1 MTDEAREH
9 LEEVQGQLQNA
20 ASAGQEDASELADHV
35 GAYLASD
42 EPSDEDHEALLERLR
57 RGVLRYEASH
67 PELSRTVQS
76 VIDSLTASGI

>member
-1 MTDEAREH
+1 MSDEAREH
-9 LEEVQGQLQNA
+9 LEQVQGQLHEA
-20 ASAGQEDASELADHV
+20 ASAGHDDAGELADQV
-35 GAYLASD
+35 GAYLDAD
-42 EPSDEDHEALLERLR
+42 APSDEDHDALLERLR

>member
-1 MTDEAREH
+1 MTDEARDH
-9 LEEVQGQLQNA
+9 LEEVQGQLQDA
-20 ASAGQEDASELADHV
+20 ADAGHDDAGELAEQV
-35 GAYLASD
+35 GAYLSSD
-42 EPSDEDHEALLERLR
+42 EPSDEEHEALLERLR